1 MGVGITPVSPGITE
15 SPHIRQR
22 PFTSAPSPPFTGR
35 SSSFNG
41 RIKKLESICDLLVP
55 FVHRDGS
62 FSWLSRDC
70 LLLLAA
76 SSSANLSASYQIA
89 KNSNLCEVLITDMV
103 LQFNML
109 PKSLAVED
117 GPGQW
122 SNLVACLKKSIQKGF
137 PLSAFLDLFGFCCSI
152 FDVSN
157 CVIKETMLYCL
168 HRGFLLPVL
177 APALLQTPGPETA
190 TATAYLE
197 CFLRHAA
204 GSAILPFLL
213 RFLLS
218 DCNSEASPMTGG
230 GFCPWSEDLFH
241 QGTFNQVL
249 ERSFSNDGCV
259 TNDPGGPS
267 FERLRTSLSVH
278 RSSTYMDV
286 FMRRLHFCDTLTGV
300 ATLSLINTLLDF
312 FCEDFTF
319 ELILKYLMPLG
330 DQPAVRKLLS
340 DPSSLMFS
348 ASQFLALI
356 PPYLKSTADGEFAL
370 EEVTPISFFPVKIK
384 VAAAH
389 LNGSLL
395 LPLPRNG
402 YKVSQ
407 VDSVAGVD
415 FIDGNWD
422 LDEISFHGDAPDDP
436 DSNSLLADLD
446 RFSALLQRRPL
457 PTSSNRAQ
465 TATSPSLTKAKLRTL
480 YASRHSNAVVPAA
493 ASANRRRSSYYRS
506 SRDVERLEEDIKRTS
521 SLYDITYTDFDE
533 RDEEVVEDDARS
545 FTTTVPKMHS
555 VDTPHTHAN
564 HHSSDLNLE
573 CYLRPTGD
581 CQPSVTVE
589 LDNLLDEAAGI
600 ALQHCLTEGQPE
612 REDIMEEFMDVLD
625 RLPTT
630 LSENDAS
637 TEEILAQ
644 LQKTADELSA
654 SRCRHPARVKE
665 EQGEGALK
673 PTNPATLP
681 PKPASSLA
689 AGSRAGR
696 AACPPCG
703 GGGSGGGSDSGVVSL
718 DRQSGRCR
726 ESASSPAACCSNFC
740 LRSSRADS
748 ELVPLYPGP
757 LLSVLLQLLSRLPL
771 NHFFVNL
778 LLTSVIAKLVSFPIP
793 ILRTLLLTMPTGHLV
808 PPGPGSLPPSSDCC
822 FSLARRDLTSEFPRS
837 MPLQLHNFLF
847 SVRQWMDC
855 YVNLTLPKAVVS
867 CPSASSSSVWRG
879 KKFSS
884 SSVADGPDGLLPHR
898 FAQISASVR
907 ALLSDNGLLRN
918 ISVNGAPPAVSDTAC
933 GASHRPDHKINSR
946 VSHLLANLVQNH
958 LLSGLASRL
967 CSSLRAELCVIVATS
982 VTCRLQE
989 VEVDPSSDTCQCLH
1003 PDPIAILKTREQ
1015 QPPPDN
1021 ARGVA
1026 LNLGWVPRAFRVKHI
1041 AANMLFRTGRSRLTS
1056 LLMNRKGASID
1067 KSNSPLQPPTT
1078 SASDW
1083 CTPTCPD
1090 LDAVFA
1096 GAFHDQPVCGGFD
1109 SERSRHIILSCLIF
1123 EDFCMELSAICLEQ
1137 STFVLNVDG

>member
-1 MGVGITPVSPGITE
+1 MMMNVPSTQKSPAVHQARSTIY
-15 SPHIRQR
+15 SQQ
-22 PFTSAPSPPFTGR
+22 SQSQPSPP
-35 SSSFNG
+35 
-41 RIKKLESICDLLVP
+41 L
-55 FVHRDGS
+55 
-62 FSWLSRDC
+62 SWH
-70 LLLLAA
+70 
-76 SSSANLSASYQIA
+76 
-89 KNSNLCEVLITDMV
+89 
-103 LQFNML
+103 F
-109 PKSLAVED
+109 
-117 GPGQW
+117 GPY
-122 SNLVACLKKSIQKGF
+122 S
-137 PLSAFLDLFGFCCSI
+137 
-152 FDVSN
+152 
-157 CVIKETMLYCL
+157 
-168 HRGFLLPVL
+168 HFLLYV
-177 APALLQTPGPETA
+177 
-190 TATAYLE
+190 Y
-197 CFLRHAA
+197 CFL
-204 GSAILPFLL
+204 SSINIFLFFRSL
-213 RFLLS
+213 FPM
-218 DCNSEASPMTGG
+218 NSGG
-230 GFCPWSEDLFH
+230 LF
-241 QGTFNQVL
+241 
-249 ERSFSNDGCV
+249 
-259 TNDPGGPS
+259 
-267 FERLRTSLSVH
+267 
-278 RSSTYMDV
+278 STP
-286 FMRRLHFCDTLTGV
+286 RR
-300 ATLSLINTLLDF
+300 
-312 FCEDFTF
+312 
-319 ELILKYLMPLG
+319 YLMPLG

-370 EEVTPISFFPVKIK
+370 EEEVTGSQVQKPPSLLTIPNFSAYLKGAHRLVTERNIACSFWSFPYNFESPSPSQ

-748 ELVPLYPGP
+748 DLVPLYPGP

-867 CPSASSSSVWRG
+867 SPSASSSSVWRG
-879 KKFSS
+879 KKLSS

-918 ISVNGAPPAVSDTAC
+918 ISVNAAPPAVSD
-933 GASHRPDHKINSR
+933 
-946 VSHLLANLVQNH
+946 
-958 LLSGLASRL
+958 
-967 CSSLRAELCVIVATS
+967 
-982 VTCRLQE
+982 
-989 VEVDPSSDTCQCLH
+989 
-1003 PDPIAILKTREQ
+1003 
-1015 QPPPDN
+1015 
-1021 ARGVA
+1021 
-1026 LNLGWVPRAFRVKHI
+1026 
-1041 AANMLFRTGRSRLTS
+1041 TGRSRLTS
-1056 LLMNRKGASID
+1056 LFMNRKGASID

-1137 STFVLNVDG
+1137 STFV